1 MRRWAL
7 AVLAL
12 ALASAAL
19 AEDRALIIGIREY
32 EKPLPGPDRDLEL
45 MRQVALKL
53 GFQPAQVRLL
63 KDREATREG
72 ILKAA
77 DEWLV
82 RGTKAGDRAIF
93 YFSGHGTQLR
103 DLNGDEDDGCDEAI
117 VGQDGRVVSDDEIDG
132 LLQKVAASEIWVIL
146 DSCFSGTATKSALF
160 GEIEGKLWPKPAQ
173 QPNCAK
179 PANVRSIGVE
189 QDKAGPRVISLSAA
203 AQNEVALGALA
214 VGQGSAFT
222 QALYNLVMQQGANL
236 SFLQLRD
243 RSADAI
249 RLAVSRLQ
257 RYLPHTPQL
266 DGPPA
271 WLAKDIYAFGKL
283 DQPATP
289 AQPYTGA
296 VEQAATPAEL
306 LDRILRNSQFRVE
319 IAANKPSRT
328 YKLGEEVS
336 FRLVSSKAG
345 YLNLID
351 LGADGKL
358 TVIFPNEFNSDN
370 RVEENEL
377 VEVPGR
383 KVGSFNFRAVEPAG
397 TSRVLAIVT
406 TAPLNLYRSGPGS
419 LSGQFK
425 TLDFTGRQL
434 PDLAATMSR
443 NIGVAA
449 PPAAQNPPPPAADPD
464 RNRQAALEHGAAEVV
479 VEVVK

>member
-1 MRRWAL
+1 MARWAL
-7 AVLAL
+7 AVLAVVL
-12 ALASAAL
+12 GGLAL

-45 MRQVALKL
+45 MRQVSLKL
-53 GFQPAQVRLL
+53 GFQPAQIRLL
-63 KDREATREG
+63 RDREATREG
-72 ILKAA
+72 ILKATE
-77 DEWLV
+77 DWLI
-82 RGTKAGDRAIF
+82 RGTRAGDRALF

-117 VGQDGRVVSDDEIDG
+117 VGQDGRTVSDDEIDG

-160 GEIEGKLWPKPAQ
+160 GELEGKLWPKPAQ
-173 QPNCAK
+173 QPACAK
-179 PANVRSIGVE
+179 PANIRSIGVE

-222 QALYNLVMQQGANL
+222 QALYNLVMQPGSL

-249 RLAVSRLQ
+249 RQAVSRLP

-271 WLAKDIYAFGKL
+271 WLGKDISAFGKL
-283 DQPATP
+283 SQADTP

-296 VEQAATPAEL
+296 VEQAGTPGDL

-328 YKLGEEVS
+328 YGLGEELS

-345 YLNLID
+345 YLNLIE

-358 TVIFPNEFNSDN
+358 TVIFPNQFNTDN
-370 RVEENEL
+370 RLEENEM
-377 VEVPGR
+377 VEVPGS
-383 KVGSFNFRAVEPAG
+383 KVGSFVFRAIEPAG
-397 TSRVLAIVT
+397 RSRVLALVT
-406 TAPLNLYRSGPGS
+406 TAPLNLYQVGLGS

-425 TLDFTGRQL
+425 TFDFSGSQL
-434 PDLAATMSR
+434 PELAATMSR

-449 PPAAQNPPPPAADPD
+449 PTPQPPRAPTTQPDP
-464 RNRQAALEHGAAEVV
+464 NRQATLEHGAAEVV

>member
-1 MRRWAL
+1 MKRWASV
-7 AVLAL
+7 VLAL
-12 ALASAAL
+12 ALGSLAL

-45 MRQVALKL
+45 MRQVSLKL
-53 GFQPAQVRLL
+53 GFQPAQIRLL

-72 ILKAA
+72 ILKAT

-117 VGQDGRVVSDDEIDG
+117 VGQDGRVVSDDEVDG

-160 GEIEGKLWPKPAQ
+160 GELEGKLWPKPAQ
-173 QPNCAK
+173 QPVCAK
-179 PANVRSIGVE
+179 PANIRSIGVE

-222 QALYNLVMQQGANL
+222 QALYNLVMQPGSL

-249 RLAVSRLQ
+249 RQAVSRLP

-271 WLAKDIYAFGKL
+271 WLGKDIHAFGKL
-283 DQPATP
+283 GQPETP
-289 AQPYTGA
+289 AQPYAGA
-296 VEQAATPAEL
+296 VEQADTPGEL

-319 IAANKPSRT
+319 IAASKPSRT
-328 YKLGEEVS
+328 YRLGEELS

-345 YLNLID
+345 YLNLIE

-358 TVIFPNEFNSDN
+358 TVIFPNQFNTNN
-370 RVEENEL
+370 RLEENEM
-377 VEVPGR
+377 VEVPGS
-383 KVGSFNFRAVEPAG
+383 KVGSFVFRAIEPVG
-397 TSRVLAIVT
+397 KSRVLALVT
-406 TAPLNLYRSGPGS
+406 TVPLNLYRAGLGS
-419 LSGQFK
+419 FSGQFK
-425 TLDFTGRQL
+425 TFDFSGSQL
-434 PDLAATMSR
+434 PELATTMSR

-449 PPAAQNPPPPAADPD
+449 PAPQPD